1 MKYFQGEGLWFRLF
15 LYLCKQKEGSHKVL
29 RIVKQKLF
37 FVLFALWCAA
47 AVSAQTSA
55 RDHHRGLMRM
65 VYAVKNY
72 IDSSAVRGIDP
83 SYIRVPERPWHVVAR
98 SNVSQSILRMHST
111 VDAEAFF
118 SNVKG
123 NFLWEPRITTEPSF
137 SVGVWGGY
145 RGYGIGY
152 QSNVAGD
159 KGSTLSLGA
168 TGGNY
173 GLNVRFHRFQTDNPK
188 VHYEGDFIQDD
199 GQIVHECETFQRELL
214 SPIRV
219 HTLIADGYYLLNGR
233 HFSYSAAYDQSA
245 IQLRSAGSLM
255 VGAMYY
261 YSHVNYAD
269 DQNADF
275 ILLMNNIGHVR
286 QWQAGV
292 GLGYAYNW
300 VPARG
305 WLVSA
310 AFMPLVTFINRLKVT
325 AYDSNYR
332 QLAIDDIDH
341 DDDELPESEYRIS
354 EMAEYRRNSNLT
366 LNSDTRLSVTYQ
378 RERWYLNAYG
388 CYNHFRYSA
397 DNSHGQLH
405 DWLACLQ
412 LGIRF

>member
-1 MKYFQGEGLWFRLF
+1 M
-15 LYLCKQKEGSHKVL
+15 
-29 RIVKQKLF
+29 VKQKLF
-37 FVLFALWCAA
+37 CVLFALSCAA
-47 AVSAQTSA
+47 TVGAQSS
-55 RDHHRGLMRM
+55 DHAEHHGLMRV

-72 IDSSAVRGIDP
+72 IDSSAVRGIDH
-83 SYIRVPERPWHVVAR
+83 SYIGVPDRPWQVVAR
-98 SNVSQSILRMHST
+98 SNVSQSNLRMHST
-111 VDAEAFF
+111 IDAEAFF
-118 SNVKG
+118 SNVQG
-123 NFLWEPRITTEPSF
+123 NFLWEPRITTDPTF

-152 QSNVAGD
+152 QQNVAGD

-173 GLNVRFHRFQTDNPK
+173 GLNVRFHRFETDEPK
-188 VHYEGDFIQDD
+188 VFYEGDFVQDD
-199 GQIVHECETFQRELL
+199 GQVVHERETFQNVLL

-261 YSHVNYAD
+261 YSHVNYAAD
-269 DQNADF
+269 ENADF

-310 AFMPLVTFINRLKVT
+310 AVMPLVTFVNRSKMT
-325 AYDSNYR
+325 TYDSNYR
-332 QLAIDDIDH
+332 QLAVDEEEH
-341 DDDELPESEYRIS
+341 DDDELSPWEYRIS
-354 EMAEYRRNSNLT
+354 EMGEYHRTNRLA
-366 LNSDTRLSVTYQ
+366 LNTDTRLSVTYQ
-378 RERWYLNAYG
+378 RKRWYLNAYG
-388 CYNHFRYSA
+388 CYNHFRYHA
-397 DNSHGQLH
+397 ENSHGQLH
-405 DWLACLQ
+405 DWLACVQ
-412 LGIRF
+412 LGYRL

>member
-1 MKYFQGEGLWFRLF
+1 
-15 LYLCKQKEGSHKVL
+15 
-29 RIVKQKLF
+29 
-37 FVLFALWCAA
+37 
-47 AVSAQTSA
+47 
-55 RDHHRGLMRM
+55 MRV

-72 IDSSAVRGIDP
+72 IDSSAVRGIDHN
-83 SYIRVPERPWHVVAR
+83 YIGVPDRPWQVVAR

-111 VDAEAFF
+111 IDAEAFF
-118 SNVKG
+118 SNVQG
-123 NFLWEPRITTEPSF
+123 NFLWEPRITTDPTF

-152 QSNVAGD
+152 QQNVAGD

-173 GLNVRFHRFQTDNPK
+173 GLNVRFHRFETDEPK
-188 VHYEGDFIQDD
+188 VFYEGDFVQDD
-199 GQIVHECETFQRELL
+199 GQVVHERETFQNVLL

-261 YSHVNYAD
+261 YSHVNYAAD
-269 DQNADF
+269 ENADF

-310 AFMPLVTFINRLKVT
+310 AVMPLVTFVNRSKMT
-325 AYDSNYR
+325 TYDSNYR
-332 QLAIDDIDH
+332 QLAVDEEEH
-341 DDDELPESEYRIS
+341 DDDELSPW
-354 EMAEYRRNSNLT
+354 
-366 LNSDTRLSVTYQ
+366 D
-378 RERWYLNAYG
+378 
-388 CYNHFRYSA
+388 HFRYHA
-397 DNSHGQLH
+397 ENSHGQLH
-405 DWLACLQ
+405 DWLACVQ
-412 LGIRF
+412 LGYRL

>member
-1 MKYFQGEGLWFRLF
+1 MVR
-15 LYLCKQKEGSHKVL
+15 
-29 RIVKQKLF
+29 QKLF
-37 FVLFALWCAA
+37 CVLFTLWCAA
-47 AVSAQTSA
+47 TVGAQPSD
-55 RDHHRGLMRM
+55 RDSHHGLMR
-65 VYAVKNY
+65 VAYAVKNY
-72 IDSSAVRGIDP
+72 IDSSAVRDIDS
-83 SYIRVPERPWHVVAR
+83 SYISIPKRPWQVVMR
-98 SNVSQSILRMHST
+98 SNVSQAILRMHST
-111 VDAEAFF
+111 VDAGALF
-118 SNVKG
+118 SDMQG
-123 NFLWEPRITTEPSF
+123 TLLWEPRITTEPSL

-152 QSNVAGD
+152 QRNVSGD
-159 KGSTLSLGA
+159 KGSTFSLGA

-173 GLNVRFHRFQTDNPK
+173 ALNMRLHRFQTDDPE
-188 VHYEGDFIQDD
+188 VFYEGDFLEDD
-199 GQIVHECETFQRELL
+199 GQVVHQSNTIKRHLL

-219 HTLIADGYYLLNGR
+219 RTLIADGYYLLNGR

-245 IQLRSAGSLM
+245 VQLRSAGSLM

-261 YSHVNYAD
+261 YSHVNYAA

-310 AFMPLVTFINRLKVT
+310 AFMPLVTFVNRLKVT

-332 QLAIDDIDH
+332 QLAIDDIEH
-341 DDDELPESEYRIS
+341 DDDELPPVEEYRIS
-354 EMAEYRRNSNLT
+354 EMDVYHRTSHLT

-378 RERWYLNAYG
+378 RKRWYLNAYG
-388 CYNHFRYSA
+388 CYNHFRYRA
-397 DNSHGQLH
+397 ENSHGQLH

-412 LGIRF
+412 LGLRL

>member
-1 MKYFQGEGLWFRLF
+1 M
-15 LYLCKQKEGSHKVL
+15 
-29 RIVKQKLF
+29 VKQKLF
-37 FVLFALWCAA
+37 CVLFTLCCAA
-47 AVSAQTSA
+47 SVGAQSS
-55 RDHHRGLMRM
+55 DHAEHHGLMRV

-72 IDSSAVRGIDP
+72 IDSSAVRGIDH
-83 SYIRVPERPWHVVAR
+83 SYIGVPDRPWQVVAR

-111 VDAEAFF
+111 IDAEAFF
-118 SNVKG
+118 SNVQG
-123 NFLWEPRITTEPSF
+123 NFIWEPRITTDPTF

-152 QSNVAGD
+152 QQNVAGD

-173 GLNVRFHRFQTDNPK
+173 GLNVRFHRFETDEPK
-188 VHYEGDFIQDD
+188 VFYEGDFVQDD
-199 GQIVHECETFQRELL
+199 GQVVHERETFQNVLL

-261 YSHVNYAD
+261 YSHVNYAAD
-269 DQNADF
+269 ENADF

-310 AFMPLVTFINRLKVT
+310 AVMPLVTFVNRSKMT
-325 AYDSNYR
+325 TYDSNYR
-332 QLAIDDIDH
+332 QLAIDDIEH
-341 DDDELPESEYRIS
+341 DDDELSPWDYRIS
-354 EMAEYRRNSNLT
+354 EMGEYHRTNRLA
-366 LNSDTRLSVTYQ
+366 LNTDSRLSVTYQ
-378 RERWYLNAYG
+378 RKRWYLNAYG
-388 CYNHFRYSA
+388 CYNHFRYRA
-397 DNSHGQLH
+397 ENSHGQLH
-405 DWLACLQ
+405 DWLACVQ
-412 LGIRF
+412 LGYRL